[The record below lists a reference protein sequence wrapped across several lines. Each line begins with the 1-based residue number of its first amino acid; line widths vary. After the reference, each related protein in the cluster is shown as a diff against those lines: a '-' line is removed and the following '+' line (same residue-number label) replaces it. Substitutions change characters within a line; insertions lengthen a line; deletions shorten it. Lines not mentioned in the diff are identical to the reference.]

1 MDTSALASTLV
12 SMQAAGRAQQFSLLA
27 VKNAHEMQQV
37 AANLL
42 TQAAE
47 AGKALLPSGV
57 GGSVDKAA

>member
-12 SMQAAGRAQQFSLLA
+12 SMQASGRAQQFSLLA

-47 AGKALLPSGV
+47 AGKALLPAGV

>member
-1 MDTSALASTLV
+1 MDTSALASTAV

-42 TQAAE
+42 AQAAE
-47 AGKALLPSGV
+47 AGKALLPAGV
-57 GGSVDKAA
+57 GGNVDKAA

>member
-27 VKNAHEMQQV
+27 VKNAHEMSQV